1 MTAGAGRGGPLHQ
14 LAEVASQR
22 ALGEDAYLLRL
33 ALPAFPPPAPG
44 QFVML
49 RLTENGEPLLGRA
62 MAIYRTGRRG
72 RRATIDIVYR
82 RVGRGTALLAEA
94 APGCKLWVLGPL
106 GGTFTLPGKGA
117 RPVILGGGTG
127 IASLYLLGQVLRR
140 RGFADLDVLIGA
152 RRKTQILCRKD
163 FRELG
168 ARVRVATDD
177 GSAGFGGTVTDL
189 LATLV
194 KKEGSFDMAYVCGP
208 TPMMEAAW
216 RVCEGA
222 GIACQVS
229 LEGPMACG
237 FGVCLG
243 CAVPSRVDDPAAPVR
258 APRDRMKLM
267 CMDGPVFDAATLA
280 WGWDA

>member
-1 MTAGAGRGGPLHQ
+1 MTGGAGNGRPLHQ
-14 LAEVASQR
+14 LAEVALQR

-33 ALPAFPPPAPG
+33 ALPAFSTAAPG

-49 RLTENGEPLLGRA
+49 RVTEAGEPLLGRA

-72 RRATIDIVYR
+72 RRTTIDIVYR
-82 RVGRGTALLAEA
+82 KVGRGTALLAEA
-94 APGCKLWVLGPL
+94 SPGRKLWVLGPL
-106 GGTFTLPGKGA
+106 GGSFVLPEKGA
-117 RPVILGGGTG
+117 RPVIVGGGTG
-127 IASLYLLGQVLRR
+127 IASLHLLGQALRR
-140 RGFADLDVLIGA
+140 RRFTDLDVLIGA
-152 RRKTQILCRKD
+152 RTKAQLLCRKD
-163 FRELG
+163 FRDLG

-177 GSAGFGGTVTDL
+177 GSAGVEGTVTDL
-189 LATLV
+189 LATFV
-194 KKEGSFDMAYVCGP
+194 KKERPFDLAYVCGP

-216 RVCEGA
+216 RVCERA

-243 CAVPSRVDDPAAPVR
+243 CAVPSRVDDPAAPLR

-280 WGWDA
+280 WEWDR

>member
-1 MTAGAGRGGPLHQ
+1 MTAGPGRGSPLHQ
-14 LAEVASQR
+14 LAEVAVQR
-22 ALGEDAYLLRL
+22 ALGGDAYLLRFE
-33 ALPAFPPPAPG
+33 LPAFPPVAPG

-49 RLTENGEPLLGRA
+49 RVTEAGEPLLGRA

-72 RRATIDIVYR
+72 RRTTIDILYR
-82 RVGRGTALLAEA
+82 CVGRGTALLAEA
-94 APGCKLWVLGPL
+94 APGRKLWVLGPL
-106 GGTFTLPGKGA
+106 GGSFALPGKGA
-117 RPVILGGGTG
+117 RPIIVGGGTG
-127 IASLYLLGQVLRR
+127 IASLHLLGQLLCRR
-140 RGFADLDVLIGA
+140 RFADIDVLIGA
-152 RRKTQILCRKD
+152 RTKAQLLCRKD
-163 FRELG
+163 FRDLG
-168 ARVRVATDD
+168 ARIRVATDD
-177 GSAGFGGTVTDL
+177 GSAGFEGTVTDL

-194 KKEGSFDMAYVCGP
+194 KKERPFDMAYVCGP

-216 RVCEGA
+216 RVCERA
-222 GIACQVS
+222 GIACRVS

-258 APRDRMKLM
+258 TPRDRMKLV